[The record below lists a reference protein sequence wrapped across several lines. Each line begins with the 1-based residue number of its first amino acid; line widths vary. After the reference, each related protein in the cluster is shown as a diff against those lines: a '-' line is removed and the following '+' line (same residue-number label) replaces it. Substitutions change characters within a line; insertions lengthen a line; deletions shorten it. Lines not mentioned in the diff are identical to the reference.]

1 MNFKELTKK
10 EKRTFVLSI
19 VLIVLGVLFCVLSQP
34 MRDIIETICC
44 VVSLAYGGF
53 YLIAY
58 CVVSNDT
65 REVSQLF
72 QSILA
77 IVIGF
82 LIMFVRSFFVMAVGI
97 LIAGTGISRIMVGV
111 KMKKVNEKDWWHELV
126 VGLILAVLGVVLVIL
141 CNTKVASIVVMIYL
155 GVLLIL
161 SSALNLYM
169 IYARHK
175 FPVAKGKLA
184 EVEVPKTEPAK
195 EESKQEAPVEEK
207 QEPVQVE
214 PVQTEQAQ
222 ESAEESKDDDGGY
235 LL

>member
-19 VLIVLGVLFCVLSQP
+19 ILIVLGVLFCVLSQP

-72 QSILA
+72 QAILA

-82 LIMFVRSFFVMAVGI
+82 LIMFVRSFFVMAVGV

-111 KMKKVNEKDWWHELV
+111 KMKKVNEKDWWHELI

-175 FPVAKGKLA
+175 VPVAKGKLA
-184 EVEVPKTEPAK
+184 EAPKAEPAK
-195 EESKQEAPVEEK
+195 QEPKQEAPVEEK
-207 QEPVQVE
+207 QEPVQAE
-214 PVQTEQAQ
+214 PIQTEQVQ
-222 ESAEESKDDDGGY
+222 ELAEESKEDDDGEY

>member
-72 QSILA
+72 QAILA

-111 KMKKVNEKDWWHELV
+111 KMKRVNEKDWWHELI

-175 FPVAKGKLA
+175 VPVAKGKLA
-184 EVEVPKTEPAK
+184 EVPKAEPAK
-195 EESKQEAPVEEK
+195 QEPKQEAPVEEK
-207 QEPVQVE
+207 QEPVQAE
-214 PVQTEQAQ
+214 PIQTEQVQ
-222 ESAEESKDDDGGY
+222 ESAEESKEDDDGEY

>member
-72 QSILA
+72 QAILA

-82 LIMFVRSFFVMAVGI
+82 LIMFVRSFFVMAVGV

-111 KMKKVNEKDWWHELV
+111 KMKRVNEKDWWHELI

-175 FPVAKGKLA
+175 VPVAKGKLA
-184 EVEVPKTEPAK
+184 EAPKAEPAK
-195 EESKQEAPVEEK
+195 QEPKQEAPVEEK

-214 PVQTEQAQ
+214 PIQTEQVQ
-222 ESAEESKDDDGGY
+222 ESAEESKEDDDGEY

>member
-34 MRDIIETICC
+34 MRDIIETVCC
-44 VVSLAYGGF
+44 VAALAYGGF

-72 QSILA
+72 QAILA

-111 KMKKVNEKDWWHELV
+111 KMKRVNEKDWWHELI

-175 FPVAKGKLA
+175 LPVAKGKLA
-184 EVEVPKTEPAK
+184 EAPKAEPAK
-195 EESKQEAPVEEK
+195 QEPKQEAPVEEK
-207 QEPVQVE
+207 QEPVQAE
-214 PVQTEQAQ
+214 PIQTEQVQ
-222 ESAEESKDDDGGY
+222 ESAEESKEDDDGEY

>member
-72 QSILA
+72 QAILA

-111 KMKKVNEKDWWHELV
+111 KMKRVNEKDWWHELI

-175 FPVAKGKLA
+175 VPVAKGKLA
-184 EVEVPKTEPAK
+184 ENPKAEPAK
-195 EESKQEAPVEEK
+195 QEPKQEAPVEEK
-207 QEPVQVE
+207 QEPVQAE
-214 PVQTEQAQ
+214 PIQTEQVQ
-222 ESAEESKDDDGGY
+222 ESAEESKEDDDGEY